1 MVSRL
6 FSVHSSLYIIVHSCR
21 GQASTKVETN
31 IGKIPL
37 VLEASQLRSQGER
50 EMRELV
56 LACSKLLVAAKTKLT
71 KREQR
76 VKQTARGLATTGL
89 YYHAELSCQIK
100 TNGNTVK

>member
-1 MVSRL
+1 
-6 FSVHSSLYIIVHSCR
+6 
-21 GQASTKVETN
+21 
-31 IGKIPL
+31 
-37 VLEASQLRSQGER
+37 
-50 EMRELV
+50 MRELV

-100 TNGNTVK
+100 TNGNTTVKQDSSTCISRQQQS

>member
-1 MVSRL
+1 
-6 FSVHSSLYIIVHSCR
+6 
-21 GQASTKVETN
+21 
-31 IGKIPL
+31 
-37 VLEASQLRSQGER
+37 
-50 EMRELV
+50 MRELV